1 MKISP
6 PSLEDHDL
14 EHADLEPAN
23 LEPSSL
29 EPSSLEAAVGANPE
43 VSALDRALSRLAA
56 TFEVVYVRRPLEGLL
71 GDDDEVTT
79 AQLRAL
85 NVLAAVP
92 EDQPGL
98 AVGALASGLRISYPA
113 ATKAVDRLAER
124 GLADRHRDANDARQ
138 IRVRLTQKGFDV
150 VSHVAVSR
158 RAKLERVLH
167 DLGDA
172 HDRKRLL
179 ELIERFTVLSLSDPG
194 DLEEVKRE
202 SGV

>member
-1 MKISP
+1 VKLSP
-6 PSLEDHDL
+6 PSVVQTDLEPSDLETHDL
-14 EHADLEPAN
+14 ETAADA
-23 LEPSSL
+23 SL
-29 EPSSLEAAVGANPE
+29 E

-85 NVLAAVP
+85 NLLAAVP
-92 EDQPGL
+92 DDEPGL
-98 AVGALASGLRISYPA
+98 SVGALALGLRISYPA

-138 IRVRLTQKGFDV
+138 IRVRLTPKGFDV
-150 VSHVAVSR
+150 VSHVAISR

-172 HDRKRLL
+172 RDRVRLL
-179 ELIERFTVLSLSDPG
+179 ELIERFTALSLSDPG

-202 SGV
+202 SGA

>member
-1 MKISP
+1 VKLSP
-6 PSLEDHDL
+6 PGVVQTDLEPHGLETHDL
-14 EHADLEPAN
+14 ETADDAN
-23 LEPSSL
+23 L
-29 EPSSLEAAVGANPE
+29 E
-43 VSALDRALSRLAA
+43 VSALDRALARLAA

-85 NVLAAVP
+85 NLLAAVP
-92 EDQPGL
+92 EDDPGL
-98 AVGALASGLRISYPA
+98 PVGALALGLRISYPA

-138 IRVRLTQKGFDV
+138 IRVRLTPKGFDV

-172 HDRKRLL
+172 HDRVRLL
-179 ELIERFTVLSLSDPG
+179 ELIERFTALSLSDPG
-194 DLEEVKRE
+194 DLEEVIRA
-202 SGV
+202 SGS

>member
-1 MKISP
+1 VKISP
-6 PSLEDHDL
+6 PSPEQTDL
-14 EHADLEPAN
+14 ERDLELSDPG
-23 LEPSSL
+23 
-29 EPSSLEAAVGANPE
+29 AADGANQE

-85 NVLAAVP
+85 NLLAAVP
-92 EDQPGL
+92 EDDPGL
-98 AVGALASGLRISYPA
+98 PVGALASGLRISYPA

-124 GLADRHRDANDARQ
+124 GLADRHRDPNDARQ

-150 VSHVAVSR
+150 VSHVAISR

-172 HDRKRLL
+172 ADRAKLL
-179 ELIERFTVLSLSDPG
+179 ELIERFTALSLSNPG
-194 DLEEVKRE
+194 DLEEVIRE

>member
-29 EPSSLEAAVGANPE
+29 EVADGANPE

-85 NVLAAVP
+85 NLLAAVP
-92 EDQPGL
+92 DDQPGL

-124 GLADRHRDANDARQ
+124 GLADRHRDAFDARQ

-150 VSHVAVSR
+150 VSHVAISR

-172 HDRKRLL
+172 HDRVRLL
-179 ELIERFTVLSLSDPG
+179 ELIEQFTALSLSNPG

-202 SGV
+202 SGA

>member
-1 MKISP
+1 MNAKLSP
-6 PSLEDHDL
+6 PSPEQTDL
-14 EHADLEPAN
+14 EHADLERD
-23 LEPSSL
+23 LESSD
-29 EPSSLEAAVGANPE
+29 GANPE

-56 TFEVVYVRRPLEGLL
+56 TFEIVYVRRPLEGLL

-85 NVLAAVP
+85 NLLAAVP
-92 EDQPGL
+92 EDDPGL
-98 AVGALASGLRISYPA
+98 PVGALASGLRISYPA

-167 DLGDA
+167 DLGDV
-172 HDRKRLL
+172 HDRVRLL
-179 ELIERFTVLSLSDPG
+179 ELIERFTALSLSDPG
-194 DLEEVKRE
+194 DLEEVIRE

>member
-6 PSLEDHDL
+6 PSPEQDDL
-14 EHADLEPAN
+14 ERDLER
-23 LEPSSL
+23 SG
-29 EPSSLEAAVGANPE
+29 LEAADGANRE

-85 NVLAAVP
+85 NLLAAVP
-92 EDQPGL
+92 ADQPGL

-150 VSHVAVSR
+150 VSHVAISR

-167 DLGDA
+167 DLGDV
-172 HDRKRLL
+172 HDRVKLL
-179 ELIERFTVLSLSDPG
+179 ELIERFTALSLSNPG

>member
-1 MKISP
+1 VKLSP
-6 PSLEDHDL
+6 PSPET
-14 EHADLEPAN
+14 DLEPDD
-23 LEPSSL
+23 LEPNL
-29 EPSSLEAAVGANPE
+29 QAEDGTNPD

-85 NVLAAVP
+85 NLLAAVP
-92 EDQPGL
+92 DDQPGL
-98 AVGALASGLRISYPA
+98 GVGALASGLRISYPA

-124 GLADRHRDANDARQ
+124 GLADRHRDAFDARQ
-138 IRVRLTQKGFDV
+138 IRVRLTHKGFDV
-150 VSHVAVSR
+150 VSRVAVSR

-172 HDRKRLL
+172 ADRAKLL
-179 ELIERFTVLSLSDPG
+179 ELIERFTALSLSDPG
-194 DLEEVKRE
+194 DLEEVIRE